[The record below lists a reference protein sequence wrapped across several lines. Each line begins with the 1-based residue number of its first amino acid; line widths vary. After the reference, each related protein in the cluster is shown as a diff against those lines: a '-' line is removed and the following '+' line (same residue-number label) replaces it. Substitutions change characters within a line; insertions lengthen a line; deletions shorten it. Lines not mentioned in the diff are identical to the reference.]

1 MDKFDEVKYKNDFAK
16 EKYDRIIVNVK
27 KGQRSVIDSYR
38 KEKGFASLN
47 AYINELIR
55 KDMNE
60 NTSGNVHISTINN
73 EDGGTIHT
81 G

>member
-1 MDKFDEVKYKNDFAK
+1 MDKFNEVKYKNDFAK

-27 KGQRSVIDSYR
+27 KGQRNQIDEYR
-38 KEKGFASLN
+38 KAKGYASLN
-47 AYINELIR
+47 SYINELIR

-60 NTSGNVHISTINN
+60 NGSGNVHISTINN
-73 EDGGTIHT
+73 EDGGTIHI

>member
-1 MDKFDEVKYKNDFAK
+1 MDKFDEIKYKNDFAK

-27 KGQRSVIDSYR
+27 KGQRSIIDAYR

-60 NTSGNVHISTINN
+60 NESGNVHISTINN
-73 EDGGTIHT
+73 EDGGTIHI